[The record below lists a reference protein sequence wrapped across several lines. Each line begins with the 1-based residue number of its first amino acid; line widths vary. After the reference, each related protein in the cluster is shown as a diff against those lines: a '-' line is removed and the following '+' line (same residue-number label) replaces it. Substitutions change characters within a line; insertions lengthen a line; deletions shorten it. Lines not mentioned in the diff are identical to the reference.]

1 MPGVEALCE
10 AGGHGA
16 AEHEGR
22 LAAGLAP
29 AHQLK
34 KTMEKMMFALFLFS
48 QLGLEVGRPWF
59 FCSTLNYEKLLYHMD
74 MICRTPDDC
83 K

>member
-1 MPGVEALCE
+1 MFVPGVEALCE

-16 AEHEGR
+16 DEHEGR

-34 KTMEKMMFALFLFS
+34 KTMMMFALFMFL
-48 QLGLEVGRPWF
+48 QLGLELGHVGI
-59 FCSTLNYEKLLYHMD
+59 SLNLECDKFLLRYSML
-74 MICRTPDDC
+74 T
-83 K
+83 